1 MSPTLK
7 HLSDALLIITRER
20 KTTERLIQCSLTDI
34 TDSDENFERRCSN
47 LADQCELIT
56 DQIAALTRSRQ
67 TVLDEY
73 DRMVATR
80 EAGHDAVGGLR
91 RKLKQLDLNEKTITL
106 CILQQ
111 EVGL

>member
-7 HLSDALLIITRER
+7 HLSDALHIITRER
-20 KTTERLIQCSLTDI
+20 KKTERLIQCSLTDI
-34 TDSDENFERRCSN
+34 TDSDENFERRCDN
-47 LADQCELIT
+47 LAEQVELIQSQI
-56 DQIAALTRSRQ
+56 DQLTRSRD
-67 TVLDEY
+67 TITAEY

-80 EAGHDAVGGLR
+80 EAGHDAVSDIR

-111 EVGL
+111 EAGL